1 MTKAL
6 LLIDIQNDYLEGGN
20 MQLVGM
26 DRAAA
31 NAAELLRSARE
42 QGIARFHVQHL
53 SLRPDAAFFV
63 PQTPGAEIHASVAP
77 VSDEAVVQKHFPNA
91 FRDTALHQWLK
102 ETAVDEL
109 LICGAMTHMCIDA
122 TTRAAFDL
130 GYRCT
135 LVHDACATRDLQFA
149 DRTLPAQDVH
159 DSFMAALSAP
169 YASVVPTAAT
179 LQELA

>member
-6 LLIDIQNDYLEGGN
+6 ILVDIQNDYFDGGS
-20 MQLVGM
+20 MQLLGM

-31 NAAELLRSARE
+31 NAAALLHAARE
-42 QGIARFHVQHL
+42 KDVLRYYVQHL
-53 SLRPDAAFFV
+53 SVRPDATFFV
-63 PQTPGAEIHASVAP
+63 PGTQGVELHEDVAP
-77 VSDEAVVQKHFPNA
+77 LGDEAVVQKNFPNA
-91 FRDTALHQWLK
+91 FRDTVLHEQLK
-102 ETAVDEL
+102 NSAVDEL

-135 LVHDACATRDLQFA
+135 LAEDACATRDLQFA
-149 DRTLPAQDVH
+149 QRTLPAQDVH

-169 YASVVPTAAT
+169 YARVVSTADC
-179 LQELA
+179 LQEI